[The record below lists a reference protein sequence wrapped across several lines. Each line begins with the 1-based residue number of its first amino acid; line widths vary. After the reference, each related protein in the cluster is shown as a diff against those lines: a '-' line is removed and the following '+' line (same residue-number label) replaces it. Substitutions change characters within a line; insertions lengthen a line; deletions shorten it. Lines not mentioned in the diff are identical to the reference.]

1 MLGEGAEG
9 LGGGDASCEAGV
21 AEGRSGGGDELG
33 EGFGGAVFVEDGFVA
48 DDDHLDGAP
57 VSGGPGGD
65 FGNLGFAVGEAV
77 FGNEDPE
84 HKAEVVRFGG
94 RSDVL
99 ETGAVGAV
107 EADGAKAFGSN
118 DGDIGGHGGSIFA

>member
-9 LGGGDASCEAGV
+9 FGGGDAPGVAGF
-21 AEGRSGGGDELG
+21 AEGRACGGDELG
-33 EGFGGAVFVEDGFVA
+33 EGLGGAVFVEDGFVA

-57 VSGGPGGD
+57 VSCGPGGD
-65 FGNLGFAVGEAV
+65 FGNLGFAVREAV

-84 HKAEVVRFGG
+84 HEAEVVRFCG

-107 EADGAKAFGSN
+107 EADGAKALGGN
-118 DGDIGGHGGSIFA
+118 DGDIRGHRGSIFA